1 MGHLKS
7 DPIEEKA
14 AINITEMPD
23 RTEHLVRRVEAS
35 EVRKTGLPDCLW
47 KPGPG
52 CTNTTPYECT
62 DNGKCS
68 ADNWYPYEDWARPC
82 KSSCL
87 HVALLN
93 PAPYYALW
101 RPGPLARP
109 FVEGDKLPHY
119 EHSGMEG
126 HLQLTKK
133 VASGPI
139 LLTPFCKKRSNPF
152 VGVTLFS
159 QSYEVKAHRLLESC
173 KRVGVCCKATLLP
186 ADVFGPGAPEGS
198 ETFRFKTISM
208 KPSFILSQLKAT
220 QLPVVFLDVDL
231 EFHKLPELFLPGSWP
246 DGDRDVAIFN
256 YWGNETN
263 ITNRRT
269 PNTGSG
275 VVFFNQT
282 FKAKKLLVAWAE
294 AMAYSHNRRAPD
306 DQVLDTLLVE
316 GGWLARASF
325 GWLPAA
331 YLRTAPA
338 YYQGVDPVID
348 HDHGNPPGLLKH
360 SETRPR
366 LPPVL
371 KWVDIEKDLR
381 TAKCVAVADLD
392 VYTEI
397 NDQWCYNMCAWESCP
412 SDLCVCDWQG
422 HINSEGDTPSLDDVL
437 NTPDADA
444 PGETED
450 ALCPS
455 HPNILRKS
463 KACPT
468 ADRPTAPEICPKP
481 PNWCSYAAGTNE
493 PKECGGL
500 PGHFCHDVF
509 GRSGFSPCDETVR
522 PLWGRVKCE
531 AFEAQPKDLAAS
543 LDVI

>member
-1 MGHLKS
+1 M
-7 DPIEEKA
+7 
-14 AINITEMPD
+14 
-23 RTEHLVRRVEAS
+23 
-35 EVRKTGLPDCLW
+35 
-47 KPGPG
+47 
-52 CTNTTPYECT
+52 
-62 DNGKCS
+62 
-68 ADNWYPYEDWARPC
+68 
-82 KSSCL
+82 
-87 HVALLN
+87 
-93 PAPYYALW
+93 
-101 RPGPLARP
+101 
-109 FVEGDKLPHY
+109 
-119 EHSGMEG
+119 
-126 HLQLTKK
+126 
-133 VASGPI
+133 
-139 LLTPFCKKRSNPF
+139 
-152 VGVTLFS
+152 
-159 QSYEVKAHRLLESC
+159 
-173 KRVGVCCKATLLP
+173 
-186 ADVFGPGAPEGS
+186 
-198 ETFRFKTISM
+198 
-208 KPSFILSQLKAT
+208 
-220 QLPVVFLDVDL
+220 
-231 EFHKLPELFLPGSWP
+231 
-246 DGDRDVAIFN
+246 
-256 YWGNETN
+256 
-263 ITNRRT
+263 
-269 PNTGSG
+269 
-275 VVFFNQT
+275 
-282 FKAKKLLVAWAE
+282 
-294 AMAYSHNRRAPD
+294 
-306 DQVLDTLLVE
+306 LDTLLVE

-444 PGETED
+444 PGEKED